1 MTRID
6 PTGGAPTEFAHD
18 PADPSSLGPGYV
30 RAMLVDRANRFWVG
44 SGEGGLQ
51 EIQADGKVVRRFRH
65 DPADEASLSDDY
77 VTVIHED
84 RRGKLWVGTRS
95 GGLNSLDPETGTV
108 IRHRPDPNRSGAL
121 SHHFVTSIIEDSKGL
136 IWVGTG
142 GGGVNRAEPS
152 GDRGLVFTSITETSG
167 LIDDDVMGLVED
179 DDGTLWISTKHGVTR
194 FDPQTGAT
202 FNLFVADGLR
212 SGEFEPGTAAR
223 DGETLYF
230 GSVKGL
236 VAIPTGTRFP
246 PSVPS
251 PTVVTSIRTAT
262 GERRGDQATAL
273 EIPWGEWVSL
283 RFAVLDY
290 NADRGHR
297 YAYRLGGGGPEW
309 VDLGTGRE
317 ITFTDLDAGDH
328 RLGVRG
334 RNSQGEWSEVTPALA
349 IRVIPPFW
357 MTTWFRVAALV
368 LLVAA
373 AVGGHE
379 WRMSTVAKRNR
390 ELENLTRQREKAREE
405 LATAY
410 ARLRRL
416 TRRLEVATEEER
428 KHIARELH
436 DEMGPTLT
444 AVIINL
450 QLMARKTE
458 PGPASEKLRDTI
470 DLVDRMVQRV
480 RDLSLDLR
488 PPLLEE
494 LGLVPALRGYL
505 EAQGARAQMD
515 IVVNADSDG
524 PSLSQES
531 EINAF
536 RVVQEA
542 VTNVIRHAKATR
554 ATVTVHQTGG
564 DLLLAVKDDG
574 RGFNVRDT
582 MEGPAAKALGL
593 LGLQERVF
601 TMGGV
606 VEIDS
611 APGRGTEVKVRVPL
625 GNGE

>member
-1 MTRID
+1 MIR
-6 PTGGAPTEFAHD
+6 
-18 PADPSSLGPGYV
+18 
-30 RAMLVDRANRFWVG
+30 VDANLAW
-44 SGEGGLQ
+44 LT
-51 EIQADGKVVRRFRH
+51 
-65 DPADEASLSDDY
+65 P
-77 VTVIHED
+77 
-84 RRGKLWVGTRS
+84 
-95 GGLNSLDPETGTV
+95 
-108 IRHRPDPNRSGAL
+108 
-121 SHHFVTSIIEDSKGL
+121 
-136 IWVGTG
+136 
-142 GGGVNRAEPS
+142 
-152 GDRGLVFTSITETSG
+152 
-167 LIDDDVMGLVED
+167 
-179 DDGTLWISTKHGVTR
+179 
-194 FDPQTGAT
+194 
-202 FNLFVADGLR
+202 
-212 SGEFEPGTAAR
+212 
-223 DGETLYF
+223 
-230 GSVKGL
+230 GSVGGSEEYTVRL
-236 VAIPTGTRFP
+236 LSAVIAERPNDIELRLLGSPAFFAAHPHLGVAEC
-246 PSVPS
+246 V
-251 PTVVTSIRTAT
+251 
-262 GERRGDQATAL
+262 Q
-273 EIPWGEWVSL
+273 L